1 MMYIGT
7 VVGFLALT
15 VLGDLLNRKL
25 LMVSCLIINVIGLI
39 IVIFSVNIVMAAIGL
54 FLSTAGL
61 SNGFN
66 ICFYFLT
73 ETVAESHR

>member
-1 MMYIGT
+1 MYVGV
-7 VVGFLALT
+7 VVGFLVLT
-15 VLGDLLNRKL
+15 IFGDLLCRKI

-39 IVIFSVNIVMAAIGL
+39 IVIFSVNIVMAAVGL

-73 ETVAESHR
+73 

>member
-1 MMYIGT
+1 MYVGA

-15 VLGDLLNRKL
+15 VLGDLLGRKI
-25 LMVSCLIINVIGLI
+25 LMVSCLIINAIGLI
-39 IVIFSVNIVMAAIGL
+39 IVIFSVNIVMAAAGL
-54 FLSTAGL
+54 FLSMAGI
-61 SNGFN
+61 SNAFN

>member
-54 FLSTAGL
+54 FFSTVGM
-61 SNGFN
+61 SNAFN
-66 ICFYFLT
+66 ICFYFLS